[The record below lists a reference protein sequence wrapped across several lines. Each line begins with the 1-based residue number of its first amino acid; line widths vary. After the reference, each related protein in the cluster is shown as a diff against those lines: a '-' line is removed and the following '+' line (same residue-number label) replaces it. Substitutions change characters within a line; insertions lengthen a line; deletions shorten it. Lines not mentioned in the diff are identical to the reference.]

1 MNELKINDENNNSTL
16 SRLQNM
22 PGLNTLPSDC
32 YGDDIDGKVEMLA
45 VTFNDLYLR
54 TKEELKGLFTKSEVM
69 GITQAFCGTM
79 ISECNKAFLL
89 MEIEDSIQL
98 DRLDVMFGFDGTT
111 LINKIKN
118 LTEFQCMTVIGMLN
132 EFRKASNGNI
142 VSDEVLSKIFMIK

>member
-1 MNELKINDENNNSTL
+1 MNESKINNESIKSTL

-22 PGLNTLPSDC
+22 PGLNILPSDC

-45 VTFNDLYLR
+45 VTFNDIYLR

-69 GITQAFCGTM
+69 GFTQAFCGTM
-79 ISECNKAFLL
+79 ISECNNTFLQ
-89 MEIEDSIQL
+89 MEMADSIQL

-111 LINKIKN
+111 LMNKIKS
-118 LTEFQCMTVIGMLN
+118 LTEFQCMTVIGMVY

-142 VSDEVLSKIFMIK
+142 VSDKVLSKIFMIE